1 MIVGAVVARNEADRY
16 LAVTLESMW
25 RVCDEIL
32 VLDDGS
38 TDDTAMISRG
48 TGCKVKQ
55 RNGDVLWGNESSA
68 RAELWAWGSE
78 VAKDGWL
85 YISDADH
92 ELVGPA
98 EDFKALTESWE
109 VNCWGFRLYDCW
121 DSPHRHR
128 VDGQW
133 AAFHVARP
141 WLFKPSVCPDPQW
154 GSRGLHSG
162 HAPCNF
168 PHRLGVAPSALWL
181 RHYGWMDATDRD
193 AKVARYTAAAEHLQP
208 AELAHLQSV
217 TDAHYRPNT

>member
-1 MIVGAVVARNEADRY
+1 MIARNEADRY

-25 RVCDEIL
+25 RVCDRVL

-38 TDDTAMISRG
+38 TDDTMEVSRE
-48 TGCKVKQ
+48 TGCEVRQ
-55 RNGDVLWGNESSA
+55 RSGEKLWGNESSA
-68 RAELWAWGSE
+68 RAELWQWGAE
-78 VAKDGWL
+78 VAGDGWL

-92 ELVGPA
+92 ELVGPPEA
-98 EDFKALTESWE
+98 FKALCTSWE
-109 VNCWGFRLYDCW
+109 VNSWGFRLYDCW
-121 DSPHRHR
+121 DSPQRHR

-133 AAFHVARP
+133 AAYQVARP
-141 WLFKPSVCPDPQW
+141 WLFKPSACPNPQW
-154 GSRGLHSG
+154 QSRGLHSG

-168 PHRLGVAPSALWL
+168 PYRVGLAPSGLWL

-217 TDAHYRPNT
+217 TDAYSPAHT